1 MSSRPPV
8 VPPRSGFREKVLRDP
23 VYGNITIPA
32 PVLLDLVDSPEFQ
45 RLRRIRQLGMCFTVF
60 HGAEHSRFQ
69 HALGVMW
76 LMHRILGHW
85 QEQGLAEVG
94 PEQRQAACAAAL
106 LHDVG
111 HGPFSHALERVFSGV
126 DHEVLGRRIVRR
138 RLAPILERH
147 GLDPCVVEALMA
159 GTFEDPVYH
168 ELLASQLDVDRMDYL
183 QRDSLYTGVKYG
195 LFDID
200 RIIYTVIPMRER
212 PGGPLVAAVD
222 PKGTE
227 AVEEYLFSRY
237 FMHWQVYLHRTVR
250 AAEVLLRVV
259 LQRARAAWEQRP
271 DALHLPPNLRFLFQ
285 EPKAEEDGF
294 LEAFLDLDDFD
305 FFHAIKLWRRSR
317 DPVLADLAGRF
328 TGRRPFKA
336 LDHPGEGELLDRVR
350 EAARDCHGADW
361 EWYVHE
367 DTPSDRGYGV
377 YEPGS
382 ARVPIR
388 VLVEPPHRWREISE
402 VTRTEAVLALA
413 RHVRRPLLLV
423 SGEVR
428 RRVRPWLPSG
438 A

>member
-1 MSSRPPV
+1 MPPPSRPY
-8 VPPRSGFREKVLRDP
+8 REKVLRDP
-23 VYGNITIPA
+23 VYGNITIPSR
-32 PVLLDLVDSPEFQ
+32 VLLDLVDSPEFQ

-76 LMHRILGHW
+76 LMHRILEHW
-85 QEQGLAEVG
+85 QQHRLLDLQ
-94 PEQRQAACAAAL
+94 PEQRLAACAAAL

-126 DHEVLGRRIVRR
+126 DHEALGRRIVRR

-147 GLDPCVVEALMA
+147 GLAPDMVEAMMA
-159 GTFEDPVYH
+159 GTYRDPVFH
-168 ELLASQLDVDRMDYL
+168 ELLSSQLDVDRMDYL

-200 RIIYTVIPMRER
+200 RIIYTVIPMRE
-212 PGGPLVAAVD
+212 GPEGSLVSAVD

-259 LQRARAAWEQRP
+259 LERAHAVYARNPE
-271 DALHLPPNLRFLFQ
+271 DLHLPPNLEFLFHHPAGLGD
-285 EPKAEEDGF
+285 EF

-305 FFHAIKLWRRSR
+305 VFHAIKLWRHSR
-317 DPVLADLAGRF
+317 DPVLADLSTRF
-328 TGRRPFKA
+328 ARRRLFKA
-336 LDHPGEGELLDRVR
+336 LDHPGEGEVMERIR
-350 EAARDCHGADW
+350 QCARDCHGPDW
-361 EWYVHE
+361 EWYLHE

-382 ARVPIR
+382 GGVPIR
-388 VLVEPPHRWREISE
+388 VLLDPPHRWQEFSE
-402 VTRTEAVLALA
+402 VTRTDAVLALA
-413 RHVRRPLLLV
+413 RQVRRPLLLV
-423 SGEVR
+423 TSECR
-428 RRVRPWLPSG
+428 QRLRAR
-438 A
+438 